1 MQSLSIVKWIA
12 GLPITKRLMD
22 SLYVA
27 QCSPIASLS
36 AVYNGSRSMRAGTWL
51 LLDTLG
57 ALCADALIVFGGRIG
72 VVEMI
77 EGRLNAAGSMSGIL
91 RVAPGAAFT
100 VRLAK

>member
-1 MQSLSIVKWIA
+1 MQSYSMVKRMVC
-12 GLPITKRLMD
+12 LPITKRLMD

-72 VVEMI
+72 VVEMM
-77 EGRLNAAGSMSGIL
+77 EGRLKAAGSMSGIL
-91 RVAPGAAFT
+91 RS
-100 VRLAK
+100 RLGRPSQRDL